1 MHYTFNATLN
11 RIDITTDADLFPGG
25 RNVPHHN
32 QKNVVMSIDKKK
44 TKTEQCTIPVV
55 SGSTDLKE
63 GDKID
68 IGGFITTLEEI
79 KYDPYAKIVLYWFWN
94 ERGEYKYNVRDFITK
109 V

>member
-1 MHYTFNATLN
+1 
-11 RIDITTDADLFPGG
+11 
-25 RNVPHHN
+25 
-32 QKNVVMSIDKKK
+32 MSKK
-44 TKTEQCTIPVV
+44 TAVENETKPSCLGAV
-55 SGSTDLKE
+55 SGSTDLKV

-79 KYDPYAKIVLYWFWN
+79 KYDPYAKIDLYWFWN

>member
-1 MHYTFNATLN
+1 LN
-11 RIDITTDADLFPGG
+11 IGA
-25 RNVPHHN
+25 
-32 QKNVVMSIDKKK
+32 
-44 TKTEQCTIPVV
+44 V
-55 SGSTDLKE
+55 SGSTDLKV

-79 KYDPYAKIVLYWFWN
+79 KYDPYAEIDLYWFWN